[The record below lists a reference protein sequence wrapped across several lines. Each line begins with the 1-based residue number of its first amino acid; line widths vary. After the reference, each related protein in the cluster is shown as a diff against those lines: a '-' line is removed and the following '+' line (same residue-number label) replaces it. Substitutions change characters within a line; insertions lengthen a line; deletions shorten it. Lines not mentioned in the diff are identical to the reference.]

1 MDRGNLNFRRWFIN
15 RVGGINH
22 EYGEGGGIRY
32 GWKRGGGIYL
42 ICIERDTFLTAPTFY
57 PSDRFYKAGN
67 KTNRVKGGFQ
77 NGNFIFSEKI

>member
-1 MDRGNLNFRRWFIN
+1 MDG
-15 RVGGINH
+15 
-22 EYGEGGGIRY
+22 
-32 GWKRGGGIYL
+32 RGGGIYL

>member
-1 MDRGNLNFRRWFIN
+1 MNMGK
-15 RVGGINH
+15 GGHKIWM
-22 EYGEGGGIRY
+22 EE
-32 GWKRGGGIYL
+32 GGGIYL

-77 NGNFIFSEKI
+77 NDNFIFF